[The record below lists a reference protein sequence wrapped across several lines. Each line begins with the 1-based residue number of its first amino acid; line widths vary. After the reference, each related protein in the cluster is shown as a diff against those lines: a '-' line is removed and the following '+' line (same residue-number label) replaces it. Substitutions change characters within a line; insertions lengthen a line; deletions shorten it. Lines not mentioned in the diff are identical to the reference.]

1 MRVTRS
7 GKKSQYPVRVPFD
20 MPPALQ
26 DVCVIVVIIQNA
38 EDEDGGC
45 RTKERNPSFLSTS
58 EPKSP
63 IIIIMI
69 LAAG

>member
-1 MRVTRS
+1 
-7 GKKSQYPVRVPFD
+7 